1 MFYLDVPLDLKAD
14 EQLNYNSEI
23 VPINEFESEVEDNT
37 RLPQLGM
44 MIEEAQIKA
53 EKDDSHEVTQD
64 IHDNVDVS
72 SEEAGIDASPL
83 L

>member
-1 MFYLDVPLDLKAD
+1 M
-14 EQLNYNSEI
+14 NYNSEI
-23 VPINEFESEVEDNT
+23 VPINEFESEVEENT

-53 EKDDSHEVTQD
+53 EKDESHEVTQD